1 LHDTCGV
8 FAATFSVEVYP
19 LMTAEAPGSHP
30 FPPSPAPHATPGV
43 GPVLYATI
51 PHYDGGE
58 PAEYLRRVARA
69 ARWSEAA
76 GCEGA
81 LVYTDNGLLDPWLVA
96 QAVMQSTVSLVPLV
110 AVQPVYMHPYSVAK
124 MISSLSYLYQRRV
137 DLNMVAGGFKND
149 LVALGDETPHDRRY
163 ERLVEYTEIVKR
175 LCASGPV
182 SFDGEFHTAANLKL
196 CPHVPAHLQPRVLL
210 SGSSEAGLAA
220 ARALSALPVCY
231 PAPVNE
237 FAAAGNSFGIR
248 VGIVSREEE
257 DEAWSI
263 ATDRFPE
270 DRAGELKHQLAM
282 KVSDSSWHH
291 QLSAIAK
298 ENERDTYWMVPF
310 KNYKTFCPYLVGSY
324 DRVAAELA
332 RYFTQGCSAMILD
345 VPVGSEDM
353 AHVTRSIRRG
363 VELAAAA

>member
-1 LHDTCGV
+1 
-8 FAATFSVEVYP
+8 
-19 LMTAEAPGSHP
+19 
-30 FPPSPAPHATPGV
+30 
-43 GPVLYATI
+43 VLYATI
-51 PHYDGGE
+51 PHYQGGD
-58 PAEYLRRVARA
+58 PVDYLRHVACA

-81 LVYTDNGLLDPWLVA
+81 LVYTDNSLLDPWLVA

-124 MISSLSYLYQRRV
+124 KISTLSYLYQRRV

-163 ERLVEYTEIVKR
+163 DRLVEYTEIVKR
-175 LCASGPV
+175 LCVGGPV
-182 SFDGEFHTAANLKL
+182 SFDGEFHRAVNLKL
-196 CPHVPAHLQPRVLL
+196 SPAVPAHLQPRILL

-220 ARALSALPVCY
+220 ARALAALPVCY
-231 PAPVNE
+231 PEPAKDFV
-237 FAAAGNSFGIR
+237 ASGNAEGAFGIR

-257 DEAWSI
+257 DAAWSI
-263 ATDRFPE
+263 ATTRFPE
-270 DRAGELKHQLAM
+270 DRAGQLKHQLAM

-291 QLSAIAK
+291 QLSAIA
-298 ENERDTYWMVPF
+298 EEHERDTYWMVPF
-310 KNYKTFCPYLVGSY
+310 KNYKTFCPYLVGSH
-324 DRVAAELA
+324 DRVGSELA
-332 RYFTQGCSAMILD
+332 RYFAQGCSAMILD

-363 VELAAAA
+363 AELAAA